1 MTLSSSSSET
11 ALEARSRAGH
21 RLSSPSAGRNK
32 AVIASTLAGLLPRD
46 ARVLEAASGTGE
58 HALACVEARP
68 DLTWIPSE
76 LNKESRASVDAWA
89 IDAGGRIQS
98 CLALD
103 MTRADWAEG
112 LASVDAIFCAN
123 MIHIAPWEACEGLFA
138 GASGLLSAGAKLHLY
153 GPFRE
158 GDQTAPSNLDFD
170 ESLKRRDRR
179 WGVRSLDDV
188 NALAERHGFMREG
201 RIEMPANNLL
211 VSWVKTS

>member
-1 MTLSSSSSET
+1 MTLSSSSSEP

-32 AVIASTLAGLLPRD
+32 AVIASTLEGLLPRD
-46 ARVLEAASGTGE
+46 ARVLEVASGTGE

-76 LNKESRASVDAWA
+76 PNDDSRASVDAWA
-89 IDAGGRIQS
+89 IEAGGRIQP

-103 MTRADWAEG
+103 MTRADWPEG
-112 LASVDAIFCAN
+112 VDTVDAIFCAN

-138 GASGLLSAGAKLHLY
+138 GAASLLATGANLHLY
-153 GPFRE
+153 GPFIE
-158 GDQTAPSNLDFD
+158 GDHTAQSNLDFD
-170 ESLKRRDRR
+170 ESLKRRDPR

-188 NALAERHGFMREG
+188 DALAERHGFAREG